1 MGNLS
6 IDTRFGPGFQ
16 FKISTAVINNL
27 FEIILGKN
35 TISVDVTHNTMKSSG
50 FPVEMTSTQL
60 EGAIPHLTEAVGDD
74 KNLNARFMNYG
85 APRFI
90 FSESH
95 MSVTYSL
102 LVDLYD
108 ESYQEKVA
116 SILFNDVTISFKM
129 WL

>member
-1 MGNLS
+1 
-6 IDTRFGPGFQ
+6 
-16 FKISTAVINNL
+16 
-27 FEIILGKN
+27 
-35 TISVDVTHNTMKSSG
+35 MKSSG
-50 FPVEMTSTQL
+50 FPVEMTNTFL
-60 EGAIPHLTEAVGDD
+60 EGAESHSSSHRLSISLTKAVGDE

-116 SILFNDVTISFKM
+116 SILFNDVTISLKM